1 MCMLAVTFKEGR
13 VLKEPIESILREL
26 HVDDPL
32 GGSCVL

>member
-13 VLKEPIESILREL
+13 VLKEPIENILREL
-26 HVDDPL
+26 HVDDAL